1 MANKIELD
9 DIFKDQLINAPE
21 TGMGYHLVSVRL
33 KNGKVLNDR
42 TILNCSLLVLNEGE
56 KINQSDILDILPKAS
71 E

>member
-1 MANKIELD
+1 MEKRVYLTSNQKE
-9 DIFKDQLINAPE
+9 KLIDTPE

-56 KINQSDILDILPKAS
+56 KINQSDILDILPNAS
-71 E
+71 K